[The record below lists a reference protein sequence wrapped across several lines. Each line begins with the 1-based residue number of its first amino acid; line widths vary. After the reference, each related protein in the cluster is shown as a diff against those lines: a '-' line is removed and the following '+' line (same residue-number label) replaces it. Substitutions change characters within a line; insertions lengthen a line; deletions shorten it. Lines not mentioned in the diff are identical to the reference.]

1 MKTTQEIIAP
11 KPNSSIDF
19 EEEKINKR
27 FWRENMSIVCVCM
40 WKRYPRFDQ
49 KPKLNW
55 SNTNLFYCISNKS
68 WTERKATKITTQMST
83 CLVFLQFTINANNLS

>member
-1 MKTTQEIIAP
+1 
-11 KPNSSIDF
+11 
-19 EEEKINKR
+19 
-27 FWRENMSIVCVCM
+27 MSIVCVCM

-83 CLVFLQFTINANNLS
+83 CLVFYNIQQKMLITLAREPGEKNTKSYLKKRETPRT